1 MKFVKAFFKHP
12 AIIIV
17 LCLAATGF
25 FGFFI
30 KDLSLSNSTRMFFP
44 QKDESYTR
52 LTDTEATFGS
62 MLSIGISLEAKEGTI
77 LTPEYIEVVRN
88 ITERVYALK
97 DVEDIDSLTDIDYVC
112 DQDGSISATQLI
124 PDTYTGSP
132 EDIAQLAS
140 RLSEWESMYNRVIMN
155 DNFTGTQIAVSL
167 VPKGDEQIA
176 FDKAKEN
183 LDAAQAAFDAE
194 NNADTEKVLADA
206 KAEYKAAKKVL
217 RFAPPDSERQQKV
230 LEQVKEIAIEE
241 CKGHA
246 LMYKFYG
253 DPVISVTSK
262 EFMVADLVGLIPLV
276 VVIVILTLYFS
287 FHTFTGTFLPLLTVL
302 MSTAISCGMM
312 GMLHITF
319 SLVSSVIPV
328 ALIAVGSAYGIHV
341 LTHYY
346 VELSF
351 IEGDVS
357 REQQREAIF
366 KGLKEVWKAV
376 LLAGLTTIVGFV
388 SLVTSPIEPLHSFA
402 IFTAIGVA
410 LALFFSVTFIPALLL
425 VLPCKEA
432 NKKRRMFGFTDMVK
446 RQVARAQM
454 MRGGRSAKEASGDTL
469 YIIYRFFCGS
479 WVRLIITSIAIVI
492 LSFTGLS
499 KLKIDTSLIGYF
511 PKTSQMRK
519 DIDYVNEQ
527 FAGTNSVY
535 FNITGQK
542 KGDITNPELLVAVD
556 NMQNYLMGKYDI
568 IGKMV
573 SLDDFIKRIN
583 QVWHAPSEESSAYSD
598 SMTADSSEGF
608 DSFSSF
614 GDSDNGDFTAW
625 GDSDSIDSD
634 GEFSSW
640 GDTEADSTDGDFV
653 SWGDE
658 ASEQTEEESTAV
670 NATSDFEDPNIVYT
684 ARLAETLTAS
694 QMLNLMNK
702 AYIAAGGKYATL
714 DKMID
719 FLMREINYNG
729 MAYYEIPYNPAK
741 YPVATREQL
750 ADVVSNYLTLLS
762 GSLER
767 FIDDDM
773 SPKTMRITCQLR
785 THSTELASQII
796 NDAKR
801 YAAEHFPEGYSLEA
815 TGTGEMEYTMT
826 SLVVKSQFSSLLV
839 SLLSVFI
846 IITISFKSAWA
857 GILGAVPLAFAIL
870 LNYMTMG
877 FAKINLDLITS
888 IIASVTVGVGID
900 YTIHFL
906 TTYREER
913 SKTSNLEEVTKQT
926 FKKSGHGI
934 LTNALAVGLGFLV
947 LCLSKFVVLK
957 YIGILVAIVMFTSAF
972 LAMTVIPGV
981 LNLTDPYFMR
991 PESEKQ
997 KK

>member
-1 MKFVKAFFKHP
+1 MKFLKAFFRHP
-12 AIIIV
+12 TIIIV
-17 LCLAATGF
+17 ICLVATGF
-25 FGFFI
+25 FGFFL

-77 LTPEYIEVVRN
+77 LTPEYIDVVRN
-88 ITERVYALK
+88 ITERVFALK

-140 RLSEWESMYNRVIMN
+140 RLAEWDSMYNRVIMN
-155 DNFTGTQIAVSL
+155 DTFTGTQIAVSI

-183 LDAAQAAFDAE
+183 LEASQAAFDAE
-194 NNADTEKVLADA
+194 NNDDTQKALADA
-206 KAEYKAAKKVL
+206 KAEFKAAKKAL
-217 RFAPPDSERQQKV
+217 RLAPPDSERQQKV
-230 LEQVKEIAIEE
+230 LEQVKDITIEE
-241 CKGHA
+241 CQGHD
-246 LMYKFYG
+246 LLYKFYG

-262 EFMVADLVGLIPLV
+262 EFMVSDLVGLIPLV

-351 IEGDVS
+351 IQGDVS
-357 REQQREAIF
+357 RDQQLEAIL

-511 PKTSQMRK
+511 PKSSQMRK

-535 FNITGQK
+535 FNISGQE
-542 KGDITNPELLVAVD
+542 KGDITNPELLVATD
-556 NMQNYLMGKYDI
+556 NMQKFLMEKYDI

-583 QVWHAPSEESSAYSD
+583 QVWHAPTEETAAYIPD
-598 SMTADSSEGF
+598 APTEDSSESF
-608 DSFSSF
+608 DSWESF
-614 GDSDNGDFTAW
+614 GDEESFD
-625 GDSDSIDSD
+625 
-634 GEFSSW
+634 SW
-640 GDTEADSTDGDFV
+640 GDDSSSDDGIEFT
-653 SWGDE
+653 SWGEEDT
-658 ASEQTEEESTAV
+658 SQTEEPA
-670 NATSDFEDPNIVYT
+670 SDFEDPNIIYT
-684 ARLAETLTAS
+684 ARLSETLTAK
-694 QMLNLMNK
+694 QMLDLMNQ

-719 FLMREINYNG
+719 FLMKEINYNG

-785 THSTELASQII
+785 THSTELASHII

-801 YAAEHFPEGYSLEA
+801 YAAEHFPAGYTLEA

-826 SLVVKSQFSSLLV
+826 SLVVKSQFSSLVV

-857 GILGAVPLAFAIL
+857 GILGAIPLAFAIL

-913 SKTSNLEEVTKQT
+913 SKTDNLEEVTKQT

-981 LNLTDPYFMR
+981 LNLTDPKFMR
-991 PESEKQ
+991 PKEEKS
-997 KK
+997 KKD

>member
-1 MKFVKAFFKHP
+1 MKFLKAFFRHP
-12 AIIIV
+12 TIIIIFS
-17 LCLAATGF
+17 LAVTGF
-25 FGFFI
+25 FGFFL

-97 DVEDIDSLTDIDYVC
+97 DVEDIDSITDIDYVC

-140 RLSEWESMYNRVIMN
+140 RISEWDNMYNRVIVN
-155 DNFTGTQIAVSL
+155 DTFTGTQIAVSL
-167 VPKGDEQIA
+167 CPKGDEQIA

-183 LDAAQAAFDAE
+183 LDLAQAAFNAE
-194 NNADTEKVLADA
+194 NNAETQEALNAA
-206 KAEYKAAKKVL
+206 KAEYKAAKKTL
-217 RFAPPDSERQQKV
+217 RLAPPDSERQQKV
-230 LEQVKEIAIEE
+230 LEQVKAIAIEE
-241 CKGHA
+241 CKGHD
-246 LMYKFYG
+246 LSYKFYG

-262 EFMVADLVGLIPLV
+262 EFMVSDLLGLIPLV
-276 VVIVILTLYFS
+276 VVVVILTLYFS
-287 FHTFTGTFLPLLTVL
+287 FHTFTGTLLPLLTVL
-302 MSTAISCGMM
+302 MSTAISCGLM
-312 GMLHITF
+312 GMFHITF

-346 VELSF
+346 VELSS
-351 IEGDVS
+351 IEGEVS
-357 REQQREAIF
+357 REQQKEAIF
-366 KGLKEVWKAV
+366 KGLAEVWKAV
-376 LLAGLTTIVGFV
+376 LLAGITTIVGFV

-425 VLPCKEA
+425 VTPCKDA

-446 RQVARAQM
+446 RQIERAQQ

-479 WVRLIITSIAIVI
+479 WVRLIITCIAIVI

-511 PKTSQMRK
+511 PKSSQMRQ

-535 FNITGQK
+535 FNISGQE

-556 NMQNYLMGKYDI
+556 NMQKYLTGKYDI

-573 SLDDFIKRIN
+573 SLNDFVKRIN
-583 QVWHAPSEESSAYSD
+583 QVWHAPSGDEAYMDNDLSYGSADD
-598 SMTADSSEGF
+598 SF
-608 DSFSSF
+608 DSWGSSF
-614 GDSDNGDFTAW
+614 ADEDDSLDSW
-625 GDSDSIDSD
+625 GDSDDED
-634 GEFSSW
+634 GFESW
-640 GDTEADSTDGDFV
+640 GDSFAD
-653 SWGDE
+653 DE
-658 ASEQTEEESTAV
+658 AMADD
-670 NATSDFEDPNIVYT
+670 TSDFEDPNIIYSQ
-684 ARLAETLTAS
+684 RLGETLTAK
-694 QMLNLMNK
+694 QMLDLMNQ

-719 FLMREINYNG
+719 YLMSEINYNG

-750 ADVVSNYLTLLS
+750 SEVVNNYLTLLS
-762 GSLER
+762 GSLEK

-785 THSTELASQII
+785 THSTELASHII
-796 NDAKR
+796 NDAKL
-801 YAAEHFPEGYSLEA
+801 YAAEHFPAGYTLEA

-826 SLVVKSQFSSLLV
+826 SLVVKSQFSSLVV

-846 IITISFKSAWA
+846 IITISFKSGWA
-857 GILGAVPLAFAIL
+857 GILGAIPLAFAIL

-913 SKTSNLEEVTKQT
+913 SKTTNLEEVTKQT

-981 LNLTDPYFMR
+981 LNLTDPKFMR
-991 PESEKQ
+991 PKEEK
-997 KK
+997 K

>member
-1 MKFVKAFFKHP
+1 MKFLKAFFRHP
-12 AIIIV
+12 TIIVV
-17 LCLAATGF
+17 LCLAVTGF
-25 FGFFI
+25 FGFFL

-52 LTDTEATFGS
+52 LTDTEETFGS

-77 LTPEYIEVVRN
+77 LTPEYIEVVRK
-88 ITERVYALK
+88 ITDRVYALK
-97 DVEDIDSLTDIDYVC
+97 DVEDIDSFTDIDYVC

-124 PDTYTGSP
+124 PETYTGSP
-132 EDIAQLAS
+132 EDIAQLS
-140 RLSEWESMYNRVIMN
+140 TRLSEWDSMYNRVIVN
-155 DNFTGTQIAVSL
+155 DTFTGTQIAVSL
-167 VPKGDEQIA
+167 CPKGDEQIA

-183 LDAAQAAFDAE
+183 LDAAQEAFNAE
-194 NNADTEKVLADA
+194 NNADTQAALATAKKEYKDA
-206 KAEYKAAKKVL
+206 KRVL

-230 LEQVKEIAIEE
+230 LEQVKEITNEE
-241 CKGHA
+241 CKGHE
-246 LMYKFYG
+246 LIYKFYG

-262 EFMVADLVGLIPLV
+262 EFMVSDLLGLIPLV

-319 SLVSSVIPV
+319 SLVSRVIPV

-346 VELSF
+346 VELTNV
-351 IEGDVS
+351 EGDVS
-357 REQQREAIF
+357 REQQQEAIF
-366 KGLKEVWKAV
+366 KGLREVWKAV

-425 VLPCKEA
+425 MLPCKEA

-446 RQVARAQM
+446 RQVARAQQ

-479 WVRLIITSIAIVI
+479 WVRLIITSLFIIV

-511 PKTSQMRK
+511 PKSSQMRK
-519 DIDYVNEQ
+519 DIDYVNEE

-535 FNITGQK
+535 FNIEGK
-542 KGDITNPELLVAVD
+542 EKGDITNPELLVAVD
-556 NMQNYLMGKYDI
+556 HMQQYLQNKYDI

-573 SLDDFIKRIN
+573 CLNDFIKRIN
-583 QVWHAPSEESSAYSD
+583 QVWHAPSDTGHLISSEQSDFDTTESLDSWGDIGFEDSEEDATLDSWGSSFEESSSSD
-598 SMTADSSEGF
+598 AELD
-608 DSFSSF
+608 
-614 GDSDNGDFTAW
+614 
-625 GDSDSIDSD
+625 
-634 GEFSSW
+634 SW
-640 GDTEADSTDGDFV
+640 G
-653 SWGDE
+653 
-658 ASEQTEEESTAV
+658 SEFIEEESVAETQD
-670 NATSDFEDPNIVYT
+670 SDYEDPNIIYSQ
-684 ARLAETLTAS
+684 RLSETLTAR
-694 QMLNLMNK
+694 QLLDLMNQ

-719 FLMREINYNG
+719 YLMGEINYNG
-729 MAYYEIPYNPAK
+729 MAYYEIPYNPEK

-750 ADVVSNYLTLLS
+750 SEVVSNYLTLLS

-773 SPKTMRITCQLR
+773 NPKTMRITCQLR
-785 THSTELASQII
+785 THSTELASHII
-796 NDAKR
+796 NDAKL
-801 YAAEHFPEGYSLEA
+801 YAAEHFPAGYTLEA

-846 IITISFKSAWA
+846 IITISFKSGWA

-913 SKTSNLEEVTKQT
+913 SKTNNLEEVTKQT

-981 LNLTDPYFMR
+981 LNLTDPTFMH
-991 PESEKQ
+991 PED
-997 KK
+997 KKK